1 MAAKNKIIKKP
12 VKKAVIQKP
21 QHDSFMGLTKSQTQ
35 SLSIGI
41 IFVGLGLFIL
51 AAFAYKSTE
60 DMILSDGAKTY
71 NPPATAITPTN
82 FIVDSMEKPTAM
94 AAKPSEA
101 PGVQV
106 SPTTMPTMTIAP
118 TVQATPTAMPTA
130 MTANPS
136 PKPVAMVKK
145 LPNTSSK
152 VTYTVMDNDNIA
164 KIGKKLC
171 GSDRAWLSIVETNNI
186 PYPYTIHSGETY
198 IITCN

>member
-1 MAAKNKIIKKP
+1 MATKKKTQKTP
-12 VKKAVIQKP
+12 VKKTATQKT

-60 DMILSDGAKTY
+60 DMILSDGARTY

-82 FIVDSMEKPTAM
+82 FVVNSMEKPTSAEVT
-94 AAKPSEA
+94 PSEA
-101 PGVQV
+101 V
-106 SPTTMPTMTIAP
+106 SPTAKPTMAVTP
-118 TVQATPTAMPTA
+118 TAQATPTSIPTVVA
-130 MTANPS
+130 AKPS

-186 PYPYTIHSGETY
+186 PYPYTIHTGETY